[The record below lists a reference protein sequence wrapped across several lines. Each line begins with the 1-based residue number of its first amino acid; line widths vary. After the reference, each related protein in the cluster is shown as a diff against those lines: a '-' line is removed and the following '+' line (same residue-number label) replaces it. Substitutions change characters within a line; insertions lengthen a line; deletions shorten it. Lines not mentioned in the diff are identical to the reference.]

1 MAATSEPPSPIE
13 KLLPTHEVDG
23 FDCGKEPL
31 NGFLKRFA
39 LVNQRNGSS
48 LTYVACRALRVVGYY
63 SLAVGS
69 VMHEAAPGRVTKGL
83 ARHPVPVML
92 LTRLAVDRTEQGTG
106 IGRGLLKDALLRTVQ
121 AADIAGVRAL
131 LVHAK
136 DEEAKAWYLQYDFE
150 ASPTDPLHLFL
161 LLKDIRAPASIW
173 LARRG
178 EEG

>member
-1 MAATSEPPSPIE
+1 VPATPEPLSPIE
-13 KLLPTHEVDG
+13 KLQPTHEVDS

-48 LTYVACRALRVVGYY
+48 QTYVACRGQRVVAYY

-69 VMHEAAPGRVTKGL
+69 VMHETAPGRVTRGL

-92 LTRLAVDRTEQGTG
+92 LTRLAVDRAEQGTG

-121 AADIAGVRAL
+121 AADIAGIRAL

-136 DEEAKAWYLQYDFE
+136 DEEAKAWYLKYDFE
-150 ASPTDPLHLFL
+150 PSPSDPLHLFL
-161 LLKDIRAPASIW
+161 LLKDIRAIVAN
-173 LARRG
+173 
-178 EEG
+178 

>member
-1 MAATSEPPSPIE
+1 MPSAAEPLGPIE
-13 KLLPTHEVDG
+13 KLLPIHEVES

-39 LVNQRNGSS
+39 LINQRNGSS
-48 LTYVACRALRVVGYY
+48 LTYIARRGRRVVGYY

-92 LTRLAVDRTEQGTG
+92 LTRLAVDLTEQGTG
-106 IGRGLLKDALLRTVQ
+106 IGKGLLKDALLRTVQ
-121 AADIAGVRAL
+121 AADIAGIRAL
-131 LVHAK
+131 LIHAK
-136 DEEAKAWYLQYDFE
+136 DEAARVWYLKYDIE

-161 LLKDIRAPASIW
+161 LLKDIRAMGGVG
-173 LARRG
+173 LD
-178 EEG
+178 

>member
-1 MAATSEPPSPIE
+1 MPVSPEPLSPIE
-13 KLLPTHEVDG
+13 KLLPTHEVDS

-31 NGFLKRFA
+31 NNFLKRFA

-48 LTYVACRALRVVGYY
+48 QTYVAHRKQHVVGYY

-69 VMHEAAPGRVTKGL
+69 VIYEAAPARVTKGL

-92 LTRLAVDRTEQGTG
+92 LTRLAVDVSEQRTG

-121 AADIAGVRAL
+121 AAEIAGIRAL

-136 DEEAKAWYLQYDFE
+136 DEAAKAWYLKYDFE
-150 ASPTDPLHLFL
+150 VSATDPLHLFL
-161 LLKDIRAPASIW
+161 LMKDVRAA
-173 LARRG
+173 AV
-178 EEG
+178 